1 MKRGLLLISAL
12 LISLSAIAIDTGVAF
27 EDPEMQARYE
37 NSTKILFLKSVASYA
52 RTRPSR
58 IRTCFLPPTCVARF
72 GA

>member
-37 NSTKILFLKSVASYA
+37 NIISEVRCLV
-52 RTRPSR
+52 
-58 IRTCFLPPTCVARF
+58 
-72 GA
+72 